1 MHYSRHEGYSV
12 NKTDQIPVFVE
23 PTSIWGQ
30 REVENRY
37 GCELHTTLEGDKCCE
52 EK

>member
-12 NKTDQIPVFVE
+12 NKTDQIPVFIE
-23 PTSIWGQ
+23 PTFYLGAEGSRKSI
-30 REVENRY
+30 
-37 GCELHTTLEGDKCCE
+37 CKLHSILEGDKCYG